1 MKKRT
6 FTRRVGTMFLAL
18 PASLTGVASAQSGD
32 GDVLEEI
39 TVTAQRRNESIQT
52 VPVAVTAI
60 DPVQLERRQITDTKQ
75 VIYNVPN
82 LTGNSN
88 VGQATATAFFLRG
101 VGTTE
106 NLATADTSVGL
117 YVDDVYI
124 ARQAVNN
131 FNLADIERIEVL
143 RGPQGTLYGRNTNG
157 GAIKIVTKKPSADP
171 SLAVQGSYGNYDRW
185 SLRLSGNTPITDEV
199 FVRANFLTQQGDGY
213 IRNLTL
219 GKDVNDLD
227 YIGGRI
233 AVRALPSENV
243 DINFAFDYSKD
254 VTNGNYASDIAGVL
268 RPSLNDLRK
277 SVSGLNAL
285 GEAETL
291 GGSLN
296 VSWEV
301 SDSFSLLSVTGYRET
316 DQNLD
321 IDLSDQPSPFY
332 NLKQRQ
338 IADQISQEF
347 QGSGELTDSLR
358 VVAGVYYFKETA
370 DINLTDLTRS
380 VANGPQSRFNK
391 VYDIEIES
399 YAAFAQLEYTLG
411 DFTLLAA
418 ARYTSE
424 DRSMDV
430 VQTSSIPTTLFNY
443 TTADLRAR
451 AANGQNITPDRSFS
465 RTTPKFGV
473 NWQINDDLFAYGS
486 YTEGFRSGGWTGRAL
501 RVDQFINFA
510 PETVE
515 TYELG
520 LKATLAGGKVRW
532 NTSVFSM
539 DYSDLFNTLTI
550 GGVFTVQT
558 ADAKIEGAET
568 EFTYRASRWLD
579 LFANI
584 GYLDTAYKGTRPV
597 NLAPELQR
605 SPQLQ
610 VKAGFS
616 VDYPLAAGSLLVN
629 ADAFYTDKYLA
640 SPANLSFT
648 VPLQPAGVGVTG
660 DFTIVNASVGY
671 RWNEGKYDVS
681 ASCTN
686 CFDEEYFEG
695 GTYIGPYAGVWT
707 GAPRFYRVS
716 FGIRM

>member
-6 FTRRVGTMFLAL
+6 FTRRVGTMLLGL
-18 PASLTGVASAQSGD
+18 PAALTGVASAQVGG

-171 SLAVQGSYGNYDRW
+171 ELAVRGSYGNYNRW
-185 SLRLSGNTPITDEV
+185 SLRLSGNAPITDEV

-227 YIGGRI
+227 YVGGRI

-254 VTNGNYASDIAGVL
+254 VTNGNYASDIAGV
-268 RPSLNDLRK
+268 
-277 SVSGLNAL
+277 
-285 GEAETL
+285 
-291 GGSLN
+291 
-296 VSWEV
+296 
-301 SDSFSLLSVTGYRET
+301 
-316 DQNLD
+316 
-321 IDLSDQPSPFY
+321 
-332 NLKQRQ
+332 
-338 IADQISQEF
+338 
-347 QGSGELTDSLR
+347 
-358 VVAGVYYFKETA
+358 YYFKETA
-370 DINLTDLTRS
+370 DIDLTDLTRS

-399 YAAFAQLEYTLG
+399 YAGFAQLEYTLG

-430 VQTSSIPTTLFNY
+430 VQTSSIPTALFNY

-451 AANGQNITPDRSFS
+451 AAAGQNITPDRSFS

-473 NWQINDDLFAYGS
+473 NWQINDELFAYAS

-520 LKATLAGGKVRW
+520 LKTTLAGGKVRW

-550 GGVFTVQT
+550 AGVFTVQT

-579 LFANI
+579 LFANV

-605 SPQLQ
+605 APQLQ

-671 RWNEGKYDVS
+671 RWNEDKYEVS

-686 CFDEEYFEG
+686 CLDEEYFEG
-695 GTYIGPYAGVWT
+695 GTYIGSYAGVWT
-707 GAPRFYRVS
+707 GAPRFYRLG

>member
-1 MKKRT
+1 MLL
-6 FTRRVGTMFLAL
+6 GL
-18 PASLTGVASAQSGD
+18 PAALTGVASAQVGG

-171 SLAVQGSYGNYDRW
+171 ELAVRGSYGNYNRW
-185 SLRLSGNTPITDEV
+185 SLRLSGNAPITDEV

-227 YIGGRI
+227 YVGGRI

-254 VTNGNYASDIAGVL
+254 VTNGNYASDIAGV
-268 RPSLNDLRK
+268 
-277 SVSGLNAL
+277 
-285 GEAETL
+285 
-291 GGSLN
+291 
-296 VSWEV
+296 
-301 SDSFSLLSVTGYRET
+301 
-316 DQNLD
+316 
-321 IDLSDQPSPFY
+321 
-332 NLKQRQ
+332 
-338 IADQISQEF
+338 
-347 QGSGELTDSLR
+347 
-358 VVAGVYYFKETA
+358 YYFKETA
-370 DINLTDLTRS
+370 DIDLTDLTRS

-399 YAAFAQLEYTLG
+399 YAGFAQLEYTLG

-430 VQTSSIPTTLFNY
+430 VQTSSIPTALFNY

-451 AANGQNITPDRSFS
+451 AAAGQNITPDRSFS

-473 NWQINDDLFAYGS
+473 NWQINDELFAYAS

-520 LKATLAGGKVRW
+520 LKTTLAGGKVRW

-550 GGVFTVQT
+550 AGVFTVQT

-579 LFANI
+579 LFANV

-605 SPQLQ
+605 APQLQ
-610 VKAGFS
+610 VKAGLS

-671 RWNEGKYDVS
+671 RWNEDKYEVS

-686 CFDEEYFEG
+686 CLDEEYFEG
-695 GTYIGPYAGVWT
+695 GTYIGSYAGVWT
-707 GAPRFYRVS
+707 GAPRFYRLG

>member
-6 FTRRVGTMFLAL
+6 FTRRVGTMLLGL
-18 PASLTGVASAQSGD
+18 PAALTGVASAQVGG

-171 SLAVQGSYGNYDRW
+171 ELAVRGSYGNYNRW
-185 SLRLSGNTPITDEV
+185 SLRLSGNAPITDEV

-227 YIGGRI
+227 YVGGRI

-268 RPSLNDLRK
+268 RPSLKDLRK

-296 VSWEV
+296 VNWEF

-347 QGSGELTDSLR
+347 QGSGELTDNLR

-370 DINLTDLTRS
+370 DIDLTDLTRS

-399 YAAFAQLEYTLG
+399 YAGFAQLEYTLG

-430 VQTSSIPTTLFNY
+430 VQTSSIPTALFNY

-451 AANGQNITPDRSFS
+451 AAAGQNITPDRSFS

-473 NWQINDDLFAYGS
+473 NWQINDELFAYAS

-520 LKATLAGGKVRW
+520 LKTTLAGGKVRW

-550 GGVFTVQT
+550 AGVFTVQT

-579 LFANI
+579 LFANV

-605 SPQLQ
+605 APQLQ

-671 RWNEGKYDVS
+671 RWNEDKYEVS

-686 CFDEEYFEG
+686 CLDEEYFEG
-695 GTYIGPYAGVWT
+695 GTYIGSYAGVWT
-707 GAPRFYRVS
+707 GAPRFYRLG

>member
-1 MKKRT
+1 MLL
-6 FTRRVGTMFLAL
+6 GL
-18 PASLTGVASAQSGD
+18 PAALTGVASAQVGG

-171 SLAVQGSYGNYDRW
+171 ELAVRGSYGNYNRW
-185 SLRLSGNTPITDEV
+185 SLRLSGNAPITDEV

-227 YIGGRI
+227 YVGGRI

-254 VTNGNYASDIAGVL
+254 VTNGNYASDIAGV
-268 RPSLNDLRK
+268 
-277 SVSGLNAL
+277 
-285 GEAETL
+285 
-291 GGSLN
+291 
-296 VSWEV
+296 
-301 SDSFSLLSVTGYRET
+301 
-316 DQNLD
+316 
-321 IDLSDQPSPFY
+321 
-332 NLKQRQ
+332 
-338 IADQISQEF
+338 
-347 QGSGELTDSLR
+347 
-358 VVAGVYYFKETA
+358 YYFKETA
-370 DINLTDLTRS
+370 DIDLTDLTRS

-399 YAAFAQLEYTLG
+399 YAGFAQLEYTLG

-430 VQTSSIPTTLFNY
+430 VQTSSIPTALFNY

-451 AANGQNITPDRSFS
+451 AAAGQNITPDRSFS

-473 NWQINDDLFAYGS
+473 NWQINDELFAYAS

-520 LKATLAGGKVRW
+520 LKTTLAGGKVRW

-550 GGVFTVQT
+550 AGVFTVQT

-579 LFANI
+579 LFANV

-605 SPQLQ
+605 APQLQ

-671 RWNEGKYDVS
+671 RWNEDKYEVS

-686 CFDEEYFEG
+686 CLDEDYFEG
-695 GTYIGPYAGVWT
+695 GTYIGSYAGVWT
-707 GAPRFYRVS
+707 GAPRFYRLG

>member
-1 MKKRT
+1 MLL
-6 FTRRVGTMFLAL
+6 GL
-18 PASLTGVASAQSGD
+18 PAALTGVASAQVGG

-171 SLAVQGSYGNYDRW
+171 ELAVRGSYGNYNRW
-185 SLRLSGNTPITDEV
+185 SLRLSGNAPITDEV

-227 YIGGRI
+227 YVGGRI

-268 RPSLNDLRK
+268 RPSLKDLRK

-296 VSWEV
+296 VNWEF

-338 IADQISQEF
+338 IAEQISQEF
-347 QGSGELTDSLR
+347 QGSGELTDNLR

-370 DINLTDLTRS
+370 DIDLTDLTRS

-399 YAAFAQLEYTLG
+399 YAGFAQLEYTLG

-430 VQTSSIPTTLFNY
+430 VQTSSIPTALFNY

-451 AANGQNITPDRSFS
+451 AAAGQNITPDRSFS

-473 NWQINDDLFAYGS
+473 NWQINDELFAYAS

-520 LKATLAGGKVRW
+520 LKTTLAGGKVRW

-550 GGVFTVQT
+550 AGVFTVQT

-579 LFANI
+579 LFANV

-605 SPQLQ
+605 APQLQ
-610 VKAGFS
+610 VKAGLS

-671 RWNEGKYDVS
+671 RWNEDKYEVS

-686 CFDEEYFEG
+686 CLDEEYFEG
-695 GTYIGPYAGVWT
+695 GTYIGSYAGVWT
-707 GAPRFYRVS
+707 GAPRFYRLG

>member
-1 MKKRT
+1 M
-6 FTRRVGTMFLAL
+6 
-18 PASLTGVASAQSGD
+18 
-32 GDVLEEI
+32 
-39 TVTAQRRNESIQT
+39 
-52 VPVAVTAI
+52 PVAVTAI

-171 SLAVQGSYGNYDRW
+171 ELAVRGSYGNYNRW
-185 SLRLSGNTPITDEV
+185 SLRLSGNAPITDEV

-227 YIGGRI
+227 YVGGRI

-254 VTNGNYASDIAGVL
+254 VTNGNYASDIAGV
-268 RPSLNDLRK
+268 
-277 SVSGLNAL
+277 
-285 GEAETL
+285 
-291 GGSLN
+291 
-296 VSWEV
+296 
-301 SDSFSLLSVTGYRET
+301 
-316 DQNLD
+316 
-321 IDLSDQPSPFY
+321 
-332 NLKQRQ
+332 
-338 IADQISQEF
+338 
-347 QGSGELTDSLR
+347 
-358 VVAGVYYFKETA
+358 YYFKETA
-370 DINLTDLTRS
+370 DIDLTDLTRS

-399 YAAFAQLEYTLG
+399 YAGFAQLEYTLG

-430 VQTSSIPTTLFNY
+430 VQTSSIPTALFNY

-451 AANGQNITPDRSFS
+451 AAAGQNITPDRSFS

-473 NWQINDDLFAYGS
+473 NWQINDELFAYAS

-520 LKATLAGGKVRW
+520 LKTTLAGGKVRW

-550 GGVFTVQT
+550 AGVFTVQT

-579 LFANI
+579 LFANV

-605 SPQLQ
+605 APQLQ

-671 RWNEGKYDVS
+671 RWNEDKYEVS

-686 CFDEEYFEG
+686 CLDEEYFEG
-695 GTYIGPYAGVWT
+695 GTYIGSYAGVWT
-707 GAPRFYRVS
+707 GAPRFYRLG

>member
-6 FTRRVGTMFLAL
+6 FTRRVGTMLLGL
-18 PASLTGVASAQSGD
+18 PAALTGVASAQVGG

-171 SLAVQGSYGNYDRW
+171 ELAVRGSYGNYNRW
-185 SLRLSGNTPITDEV
+185 SLRLSGNAPITDEV

-227 YIGGRI
+227 YVGGRI

-268 RPSLNDLRK
+268 RPSLKDLRK

-296 VSWEV
+296 VNWEF
-301 SDSFSLLSVTGYRET
+301 SDAFSLLSVTGYRET

-338 IADQISQEF
+338 IAEQISQEF
-347 QGSGELTDSLR
+347 QGSGELTDNLR

-370 DINLTDLTRS
+370 DIDLTDLTRS

-399 YAAFAQLEYTLG
+399 YAGFAQLEYTLG

-430 VQTSSIPTTLFNY
+430 VQTSSIPTALFNY

-451 AANGQNITPDRSFS
+451 AAAGQNITPDRSFS

-473 NWQINDDLFAYGS
+473 NWQINDELFAYAS

-520 LKATLAGGKVRW
+520 LKTTLAGGKVRW

-550 GGVFTVQT
+550 AGVFTVQT

-579 LFANI
+579 LFANV

-605 SPQLQ
+605 APQLQ

-671 RWNEGKYDVS
+671 RWNEDKYEVS

-686 CFDEEYFEG
+686 CLDEEYFEG
-695 GTYIGPYAGVWT
+695 GTYIGSYAGVWT
-707 GAPRFYRVS
+707 GAPRFYRLG

>member
-1 MKKRT
+1 
-6 FTRRVGTMFLAL
+6 
-18 PASLTGVASAQSGD
+18 
-32 GDVLEEI
+32 
-39 TVTAQRRNESIQT
+39 

-171 SLAVQGSYGNYDRW
+171 ELAVRGSYGNYNRW
-185 SLRLSGNTPITDEV
+185 SLRLSGNAPITDEV

-227 YIGGRI
+227 YVGGRI

-243 DINFAFDYSKD
+243 DVNFAFDYSKD
-254 VTNGNYASDIAGVL
+254 VTNGNYASDIAGV
-268 RPSLNDLRK
+268 
-277 SVSGLNAL
+277 
-285 GEAETL
+285 
-291 GGSLN
+291 
-296 VSWEV
+296 
-301 SDSFSLLSVTGYRET
+301 
-316 DQNLD
+316 
-321 IDLSDQPSPFY
+321 
-332 NLKQRQ
+332 
-338 IADQISQEF
+338 
-347 QGSGELTDSLR
+347 
-358 VVAGVYYFKETA
+358 YYFKETA
-370 DINLTDLTRS
+370 DIDLTDLTRS

-399 YAAFAQLEYTLG
+399 YAGFAQLEYTLG

-430 VQTSSIPTTLFNY
+430 VQTSSIPTALFNY

-451 AANGQNITPDRSFS
+451 AAAGQNITPDRSFS

-473 NWQINDDLFAYGS
+473 NWQINDELFAYAS

-520 LKATLAGGKVRW
+520 LKTTLAGGKVRW

-550 GGVFTVQT
+550 AGVFTVQT

-579 LFANI
+579 LFANV

-605 SPQLQ
+605 APQLQ

-671 RWNEGKYDVS
+671 RWNEDKYEVS

-686 CFDEEYFEG
+686 CLDEEYFEG
-695 GTYIGPYAGVWT
+695 GTYIGSYAGVWT
-707 GAPRFYRVS
+707 GAPRFYRLG

>member
-1 MKKRT
+1 
-6 FTRRVGTMFLAL
+6 
-18 PASLTGVASAQSGD
+18 
-32 GDVLEEI
+32 
-39 TVTAQRRNESIQT
+39 
-52 VPVAVTAI
+52 VTAI

-171 SLAVQGSYGNYDRW
+171 ELAVRGSYGNYNRW
-185 SLRLSGNTPITDEV
+185 SLRLSGNAPITDEV

-227 YIGGRI
+227 YVGGRI

-254 VTNGNYASDIAGVL
+254 VTNGNYASDIAGV
-268 RPSLNDLRK
+268 
-277 SVSGLNAL
+277 
-285 GEAETL
+285 
-291 GGSLN
+291 
-296 VSWEV
+296 
-301 SDSFSLLSVTGYRET
+301 
-316 DQNLD
+316 
-321 IDLSDQPSPFY
+321 
-332 NLKQRQ
+332 
-338 IADQISQEF
+338 
-347 QGSGELTDSLR
+347 
-358 VVAGVYYFKETA
+358 YYFKETA
-370 DINLTDLTRS
+370 DIDLTDLTRS

-399 YAAFAQLEYTLG
+399 YAGFAQLEYTLG

-430 VQTSSIPTTLFNY
+430 VQTSSIPTALFNY

-451 AANGQNITPDRSFS
+451 AAAGQNITPDRSFS

-473 NWQINDDLFAYGS
+473 NWQINDELFAYAS

-520 LKATLAGGKVRW
+520 LKTTLAGGKVRW

-550 GGVFTVQT
+550 AGVFTVQT

-568 EFTYRASRWLD
+568 ELTYRASRWLD
-579 LFANI
+579 LFANV

-605 SPQLQ
+605 APQLQ

-671 RWNEGKYDVS
+671 RWNEDKYEVS

-686 CFDEEYFEG
+686 CLDEEYFEG
-695 GTYIGPYAGVWT
+695 GTYIGSYAGVWT
-707 GAPRFYRVS
+707 GAPRFYRLG

>member
-1 MKKRT
+1 MLL
-6 FTRRVGTMFLAL
+6 GL
-18 PASLTGVASAQSGD
+18 PAALTGVASAQVGG

-171 SLAVQGSYGNYDRW
+171 ELAVRGSYGNYNRW
-185 SLRLSGNTPITDEV
+185 SLRLSGNAPITDEV

-227 YIGGRI
+227 YVGGRI

-254 VTNGNYASDIAGVL
+254 VTNGNYASDIAGV
-268 RPSLNDLRK
+268 
-277 SVSGLNAL
+277 
-285 GEAETL
+285 
-291 GGSLN
+291 
-296 VSWEV
+296 
-301 SDSFSLLSVTGYRET
+301 
-316 DQNLD
+316 
-321 IDLSDQPSPFY
+321 
-332 NLKQRQ
+332 
-338 IADQISQEF
+338 
-347 QGSGELTDSLR
+347 
-358 VVAGVYYFKETA
+358 YYFKETA
-370 DINLTDLTRS
+370 DIDLTDLTRS

-399 YAAFAQLEYTLG
+399 YAGFAQLEYTLG

-430 VQTSSIPTTLFNY
+430 VQTSSIPTALFNY

-451 AANGQNITPDRSFS
+451 AAAGQNITPDRSFS

-473 NWQINDDLFAYGS
+473 NWQINDELFAYAS

-520 LKATLAGGKVRW
+520 LKTTLAGGKVRW

-550 GGVFTVQT
+550 AGVFTVQT

-579 LFANI
+579 LFANV

-605 SPQLQ
+605 APQLQ

-671 RWNEGKYDVS
+671 RWNEDKYEVS

-686 CFDEEYFEG
+686 CLDEEYFEG
-695 GTYIGPYAGVWT
+695 GTYIGSYAGVWT
-707 GAPRFYRVS
+707 GAPRFYRLG

>member
-1 MKKRT
+1 MLL
-6 FTRRVGTMFLAL
+6 GL
-18 PASLTGVASAQSGD
+18 PAALTGVASAQVGG

-171 SLAVQGSYGNYDRW
+171 ELAVRGSYGNYNRW
-185 SLRLSGNTPITDEV
+185 SLRLSGNAPITDEV

-227 YIGGRI
+227 YVGGRI

-268 RPSLNDLRK
+268 RPSLKDLRK

-296 VSWEV
+296 VNWEF
-301 SDSFSLLSVTGYRET
+301 SDAFSLLSVTGYRET

-338 IADQISQEF
+338 IAEQISQEF
-347 QGSGELTDSLR
+347 QGSGELTDNLR

-370 DINLTDLTRS
+370 DIDLTDLTRS

-399 YAAFAQLEYTLG
+399 YAGFAQLEYTLG

-430 VQTSSIPTTLFNY
+430 VQTSSIPTALFNY

-451 AANGQNITPDRSFS
+451 AAAGQNITPDRSFS

-473 NWQINDDLFAYGS
+473 NWQINDELFAYAS

-520 LKATLAGGKVRW
+520 LKTTLAGGKVRW

-550 GGVFTVQT
+550 AGVFTVQT

-579 LFANI
+579 LFANV

-605 SPQLQ
+605 APQLQ
-610 VKAGFS
+610 VKAGLS

-671 RWNEGKYDVS
+671 RWNEDKYEVS

-686 CFDEEYFEG
+686 CLDEEYFEG
-695 GTYIGPYAGVWT
+695 GTYIGSYAGVWT
-707 GAPRFYRVS
+707 GAPRFYRLG

>member
-1 MKKRT
+1 MLL
-6 FTRRVGTMFLAL
+6 GL
-18 PASLTGVASAQSGD
+18 PAALTGVASAQVGG

-171 SLAVQGSYGNYDRW
+171 ELAVRGSYGNYNRW
-185 SLRLSGNTPITDEV
+185 SLRLSGNAPITDEV

-227 YIGGRI
+227 YVGGRI

-268 RPSLNDLRK
+268 RPSLKDLRK

-296 VSWEV
+296 VNWEF
-301 SDSFSLLSVTGYRET
+301 SDAFSLLSVTGYRET

-338 IADQISQEF
+338 IAEQISQEF
-347 QGSGELTDSLR
+347 QGSGELTDNLR

-370 DINLTDLTRS
+370 DIDLTDLTRS

-399 YAAFAQLEYTLG
+399 YAGFAQLEYTLG

-430 VQTSSIPTTLFNY
+430 VQTSSIPTALFNY

-451 AANGQNITPDRSFS
+451 AAAGQNITPDRSFS

-473 NWQINDDLFAYGS
+473 NWQINDELFAYAS

-520 LKATLAGGKVRW
+520 LKTTLAGGKVRW

-550 GGVFTVQT
+550 AGVFTVQT

-579 LFANI
+579 LFANV

-605 SPQLQ
+605 APQLQ

-671 RWNEGKYDVS
+671 RWNEDKYEVS

-686 CFDEEYFEG
+686 CLDEEYFEG
-695 GTYIGPYAGVWT
+695 GTYIGSYAGVWT
-707 GAPRFYRVS
+707 GAPRFYRLG

>member
-6 FTRRVGTMFLAL
+6 FTRRVGTMLLGL
-18 PASLTGVASAQSGD
+18 PAALTGVASAQVGG

-171 SLAVQGSYGNYDRW
+171 ELAVRGSYGNYNRW
-185 SLRLSGNTPITDEV
+185 SLRLSGNAPITDEV

-227 YIGGRI
+227 YVGGRI

-268 RPSLNDLRK
+268 RPSLKDLRK

-296 VSWEV
+296 VNWEL
-301 SDSFSLLSVTGYRET
+301 SDAFSLLSVTGYRET

-347 QGSGELTDSLR
+347 QGSGELTDNLR

-370 DINLTDLTRS
+370 DIDLTDLTRS

-399 YAAFAQLEYTLG
+399 YAGFAQLEYTLG

-430 VQTSSIPTTLFNY
+430 VQTSSIPTALFNY

-451 AANGQNITPDRSFS
+451 AAAGQNITPDRSFS

-473 NWQINDDLFAYGS
+473 NWQINDELFAYAS

-520 LKATLAGGKVRW
+520 LKTTLAGGKVRW

-550 GGVFTVQT
+550 AGVFTVQT

-568 EFTYRASRWLD
+568 ELTYRASRWLD
-579 LFANI
+579 LFANV

-597 NLAPELQR
+597 NLASELQR
-605 SPQLQ
+605 APQLQ

-671 RWNEGKYDVS
+671 RWNEDKYEVS

-686 CFDEEYFEG
+686 CLDEEYFEG
-695 GTYIGPYAGVWT
+695 GTYIGSYAGVWT
-707 GAPRFYRVS
+707 GAPRFYRLG